1 MASSSSAPL
10 RIGILGTARIAR
22 LFAAGVKSSSKVV
35 ITAVASRDE
44 GKARAFAREIGTQ
57 HAHSS
62 YEAMLAD
69 VAIDSV
75 YIPLPNNLHAPWSIR
90 AAEAGKHVLCE
101 KPLAASAAEAR
112 AMFDAAQR
120 NRVYLAEGYPYRAQP
135 QTLKLRELLAAG
147 AIGRVQTI
155 QASFGFPLADAAN
168 IRFDPALA
176 GGSLMDAGSYPVS
189 LVRMI
194 AGERPRRAYAT
205 ALWADSGVD
214 RTVVGSLEFPNG
226 VLAQIACSF
235 ATARHRHA
243 LIVGDAGCIETTFLN
258 DTSGT
263 LPPLLQLQR
272 GTGLEITEET
282 IRTAAINGFLAEA
295 EAFHDL
301 VRHGW
306 ESWTGATP
314 QESID
319 IMLALDALAASARRG
334 VAVEITG

>member
-1 MASSSSAPL
+1 MASSASAPL
-10 RIGILGTARIAR
+10 RLGILGAARIAR
-22 LFAAGVKSSSKVV
+22 LFSAGVKSSSKVV
-35 ITAVASRDE
+35 VAAVASRDE
-44 GKARAFAREIGTQ
+44 EKARTFAREIGAPC
-57 HAHSS
+57 AHSS

-69 VAIDSV
+69 PAIDAV
-75 YIPLPNNLHAPWSIR
+75 YIPLPNTLHAPWSIR

-112 AMFDAAQR
+112 AMFDAAQS
-120 NRVYLAEGYPYRAQP
+120 NRVYLVEAYPYRAQP
-135 QTLKLRELLAAG
+135 QTMKLREMLAAG

-176 GGSLMDAGSYPVS
+176 GGSLLDAGSYPVS

-194 AGERPRRAYAT
+194 AGERPRRAHAS

-214 RTVVGSLEFPNG
+214 RTLVGSLEFPSG
-226 VLAQIACSF
+226 VMAQIACSF
-235 ATARHRHA
+235 GTARHRRA
-243 LIVGDAGCIETTFLN
+243 LIVGDGGCIETTFLN

-263 LPPLLQLQR
+263 LPPLLRLQR
-272 GTGLEITEET
+272 GTGWELTEET

-306 ESWTGATP
+306 ESWSGATP

-319 IMLALDALAASARRG
+319 IMLTLDALAASARSG
-334 VAVEITG
+334 IPVEITG